1 MEKAVEQLLNGF
13 FLLEET
19 YTHQLHE
26 TTSAMMETTIEA
38 MTAMERS
45 LRINIEPMP
54 EKRATTKDAR
64 DISSRNVRSQLSDI
78 SPSNARGNSWNA
90 PARAMTSANNNGT
103 TVKTTEILPSL
114 DLGQIV
120 ISASTFLLVLRSA

>member
-1 MEKAVEQLLNGF
+1 
-13 FLLEET
+13 T

-26 TTSAMMETTIEA
+26 TASAMMETTIEA

-45 LRINIEPMP
+45 LRISIEVMP
-54 EKRATTKDAR
+54 ENNATTKDAR
-64 DISSRNVRSQLSDI
+64 DINSRNVKSRLSDI
-78 SPSNARGNSWNA
+78 SPSNASGKSWNA

-120 ISASTFLLVLRSA
+120 ISASTFPLVLHSV